1 MYSFSETGRF
11 SFRYKIRLSAE
22 LKCWLYRYAAC
33 QYWTKEKIHQAT
45 VGFTPINY
53 SDRGLFPFSQDMIS
67 MTILTTMMVT
77 IKKY

>member
-1 MYSFSETGRF
+1 M
-11 SFRYKIRLSAE
+11 
-22 LKCWLYRYAAC
+22 AALVFVIKYDISGTEMLIIPLC
-33 QYWTKEKIHQAT
+33 RVSVLNERKIHQAT